1 MVEAAKISE
10 VWEQACVFLLD
21 RLREDAFSRW
31 IKIIEPVSIE
41 EDEIVLSVDN
51 DFYQTWLEDNYLP
64 LIRDALA
71 SVLGTSPKIRFV
83 IGTAIL
89 SQPDKTPT
97 EVPDKPRE
105 HKSLRERI
113 RPKRKQDLPTNL
125 NPRFTMNSFIVGSS
139 NNFAQAA
146 SLAVSQAPGRAYN
159 PLFIYGGVGL
169 GKTHLMH
176 AIGNTVKRD
185 SKATVFYVSSETML
199 NEYIDAL
206 GARSL
211 PEYRRKYRNAD
222 VLLVDDIHFLAG
234 KERIQEEFFHTF
246 NTLFDSHKQ
255 IVMTSD
261 RPASEIKGLE
271 KRLVSRFEWGLVT
284 ELESPDL
291 ETRIAILRNK
301 QQEMNVKLDEELIM
315 FIAQNIRSNV
325 RRLEGALVRTASYTS
340 LMSHPLTVV
349 DLQRLLKDTIEVEE
363 RVEVNC
369 STIQRAVAEHFD
381 IRLADMTSSRR
392 PRSIAA
398 PRQIAMY
405 LCRRLTSSSL
415 PDIAEAFARTHATVL
430 HAYRAVESRMEV
442 DKQIKSDVCDI
453 ARKLGSPIL

>member
-1 MVEAAKISE
+1 MAEKADISE
-10 VWEQACVFLLD
+10 IWKHACEFLLE

-31 IKIIEPVSIE
+31 IKIIEPVSI
-41 EDEIVLSVDN
+41 DGDDVVLSVDN
-51 DFYQTWLEDNYLP
+51 DFYQTWLVENYLP
-64 LIRDALA
+64 LICDALA
-71 SVLGTSPKIRFV
+71 SVMGSAPQVSFIIAPTDAPSGEAIPSPPIPK
-83 IGTAIL
+83 A
-89 SQPDKTPT
+89 
-97 EVPDKPRE
+97 RE
-105 HKSLRERI
+105 HKTLRERI
-113 RPKRKQDLPTNL
+113 KPKKRQDLPTNL
-125 NPRFTMNSFIVGSS
+125 NPRFTLHSFIVGPS

-159 PLFIYGGVGL
+159 PLFIYGGSGL

-176 AIGNTVKRD
+176 AIGNAVKRD

-206 GARSL
+206 GNRSL
-211 PEYRRKYRNAD
+211 PDYRRKYRNAD

-246 NTLFDSHKQ
+246 NALFDAHKQ

-261 RPASEIKGLE
+261 RPACEIKGLE

-284 ELESPDL
+284 ELEPPDL

-301 QQEMNVKLDEELIM
+301 QQEMKAQLDEELIM
-315 FIAQNIRSNV
+315 FIAQNVRSNV
-325 RRLEGALVRTASYTS
+325 RRLEGALVRTASYSS
-340 LMSHPLTVV
+340 LMNQPLTIE
-349 DLQRLLKDTIEVEE
+349 DLHRLLKDTIEVEE
-363 RVEVNC
+363 RVEINC

-381 IRLADMTSSRR
+381 IRLADMTSTRR
-392 PRSIAA
+392 PRSIAV

-405 LCRRLTSSSL
+405 LCRRMTSSSL
-415 PDIAEAFARTHATVL
+415 PYIAECFARTHATVL
-430 HAYRAVESRMEV
+430 HAYRTVESRMDV

-453 ARKLGSPIL
+453 SRKLGSPIL

>member
-1 MVEAAKISE
+1 MAETADIAE
-10 VWEQACVFLLD
+10 VWKHACVFLLE

-31 IKIIEPVSIE
+31 IKIIEPVSLDG
-41 EDEIVLSVDN
+41 DEVVLSVDN
-51 DFYQTWLEDNYLP
+51 DFYQTWLEENYLP

-71 SVLGTSPKIRFV
+71 SVMGSDPKISFV
-83 IGTAIL
+83 IGT
-89 SQPDKTPT
+89 SHHPKTEATPEEET
-97 EVPDKPRE
+97 PKLRE

-113 RPKRKQDLPTNL
+113 RPKKRQDLPTNL
-125 NPRFTMNSFIVGSS
+125 NPRFTMNSFIVGPS

-146 SLAVSQAPGRAYN
+146 CLAVSQAPGRAYN
-159 PLFIYGGVGL
+159 PLFIYGGSGL

-176 AIGNTVKRD
+176 AIGNTVKRE

-234 KERIQEEFFHTF
+234 KERIQEEFFHAF
-246 NTLFDSHKQ
+246 NALFDAHKQ

-261 RPASEIKGLE
+261 RPACEIKGLE

-284 ELESPDL
+284 EMEPPDL

-301 QQEMNVKLDEELIM
+301 QKEMKVQLDEELIM

-325 RRLEGALVRTASYTS
+325 RRLEGALVRTASYSS
-340 LMSHPLTVV
+340 LMSQPLTIE
-349 DLQRLLKDTIEVEE
+349 DLHRLLKDTIEVEE

-392 PRSIAA
+392 PRSIAV

-405 LCRRLTSSSL
+405 LCRRLTNLSL
-415 PDIAEAFARTHATVL
+415 PDIGECFAKTHATVL
-430 HAYRAVESRMEV
+430 HACGAVESRMDV

-453 ARKLGSPIL
+453 SRKLGSPIL